1 MPNLDP
7 NVKRRN
13 WIVLIVL
20 VAVAVAMYV
29 SFLMKRWAATVDAAM
44 IVIRDLPHVLAVINA
59 ATIVVLLARL
69 QSHPRP

>member
-20 VAVAVAMYV
+20 VAVALAVYV
-29 SFLMKRWAATVDAAM
+29 SFMLK
-44 IVIRDLPHVLAVINA
+44 L
-59 ATIVVLLARL
+59 
-69 QSHPRP
+69 

>member
-20 VAVAVAMYV
+20 IAAAAAIYG
-29 SFLMKRWAATVDAAM
+29 SFIYKMGA
-44 IVIRDLPHVLAVINA
+44 HG
-59 ATIVVLLARL
+59 
-69 QSHPRP
+69 